1 MMLSRHEFLSEVE
14 QIRTWREMLIGTN
27 DEQERRTLVEDTV
40 GKILLAC
47 WHGVKSEIVGVLRG
61 VVNQYI
67 NDEPVGH
74 KRMYRVHQLSHI
86 GGAFRQAIDHIQDRG
101 LNPLRRI
108 MDDAEHRVSK
118 HQLLL
123 TERAELASQ
132 SNEARHTLKRKTSVS
147 AEPPSLV
154 EVNH

>member
-1 MMLSRHEFLSEVE
+1 
-14 QIRTWREMLIGTN
+14 MLIGTN
-27 DEQERRTLVEDTV
+27 DEHERRTLVEDTV

-61 VVNQYI
+61 VIDQYI
-67 NDEPVGH
+67 NDEPVEP
-74 KRMYRVHQLSHI
+74 KREYRFDQLLRI
-86 GGAFRQAIDHIQDRG
+86 GWAFREAIDHIQDRS

-108 MDDAEHRVSK
+108 MDDAELRVSK

-132 SNEARHTLKRKTSVS
+132 SNEARHTLKRKRETSVS
-147 AEPPSLV
+147 AEPPSPV
-154 EVNH
+154 KVKR